1 MYVYIYIYIIYIY
14 VCTKNCSKK
23 NRSLNLDKGNCLERC
38 KQEFGKFLAYNVYLS
53 EKPQGKV

>member
-1 MYVYIYIYIIYIY
+1 MYVYIYNIYIY
-14 VCTKNCSKK
+14 MYVKK
-23 NRSLNLDKGNCLERC
+23 IVPKKDRSLNLDKGNCLERC